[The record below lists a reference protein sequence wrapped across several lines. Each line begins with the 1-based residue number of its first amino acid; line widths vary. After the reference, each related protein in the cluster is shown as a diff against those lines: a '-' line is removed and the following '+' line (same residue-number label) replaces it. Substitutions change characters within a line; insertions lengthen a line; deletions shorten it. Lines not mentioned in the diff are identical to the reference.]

1 MRIFLLLAALAW
13 PRPVEAAGLKLAA
26 YDWKGRSLDAAA
38 LRDFIGRVDK
48 KGSAPEESGAIVL
61 SAPDSLSG
69 FIKPQLGQEGKTL
82 TLGWK
87 GPPKVQLSLPWPIE
101 EDGFSTVW
109 ADKGGA
115 GYEDGDSLLLNEE
128 IAATQYRLFMES
140 WKKRTKD
147 WAPTYKPGS
156 KAEKLAE
163 KARELMKEAAA
174 ESDSNPAERAAAF
187 DKALHAVSTAWQK
200 MLFEHGLQIA
210 HDEKLK
216 ASLRF
221 GLTLDDSFD
230 RNIDNYKWVIDKIAD
245 SGANWVRLVFRSN
258 PQDFVYAD
266 ERSFTLYDAIV
277 SELKAKNIYVMGS
290 VLDTAQWPKDLTPQL
305 YSLRTK
311 NLVLRYASK
320 IRSWEVGPEINGD
333 WLGGPRTP
341 LGLKKTLKIYS
352 AAAAQVKSI
361 EPTLETV
368 ATLYWWDGTAPDEDH
383 SLFGWLRRHAPSG
396 FADNLDVVALSL
408 QPEDNPV
415 GMAFERIFE
424 RLHEAL
430 PKQRLMLGSFGFVE
444 KTDLSGYWWLDGA
457 DVDGARK
464 DLVILYTAASCAA
477 KKSLCG
483 GFWWQTLDQMLL
495 PHRKASDLFSIY
507 RKSLEQLGR

>member
-1 MRIFLLLAALAW
+1 MWSGPLHAAT
-13 PRPVEAAGLKLAA
+13 LKLAA
-26 YDWKGRSLDAAA
+26 YDWKGRALDAAS
-38 LRDFIGRVDK
+38 LQDFIGRADK
-48 KGSAPEESGAIVL
+48 KGPSLEESAGIVL

-69 FIKPQLGQEGKTL
+69 FVKPQLRQEGKTAAL
-82 TLGWK
+82 NWK
-87 GPPKVQLSLPWPIE
+87 GLPKVQLSLPWPVE

-109 ADKGGA
+109 LDKGGA

-128 IAATQYRLFMES
+128 IASAQYRLFLES

-156 KAEKLAE
+156 KAEKLAAR
-163 KARELMKEAAA
+163 ARELMGEAKAQ
-174 ESDSNPAERAAAF
+174 SDSNPAERAAAF
-187 DKALHAVSTAWQK
+187 DKALHSVSTAWQK

-210 HDEKLK
+210 HDEKFK
-216 ASLRF
+216 SPLRF

-230 RNIDNYKWVIDKIAD
+230 RNIDNYKWVIDKIAG

-258 PQDFVYAD
+258 PQDFIYGD

-277 SELKAKNIYVMGS
+277 SELKSRNLHVMGS
-290 VLDTAQWPKDLTPQL
+290 VLDTAQWPKDLTPEL
-305 YSLRTK
+305 YARRTK
-311 NLVLRYASK
+311 NLVLRYGSK
-320 IRSWEVGPEINGD
+320 IRSWEVGHEINGD

-341 LGLKKTLKIYS
+341 LGLKKTFRIYS

-383 SLFGWLRRHAPSG
+383 SLFGWLRRYARAG
-396 FADNLDVVALSL
+396 FAENLDVVALSL

-430 PKQRLMLGSFGFVE
+430 PGQRLMLGSFGYVE
-444 KTDLSGYWWLDGA
+444 KEDLHGYWWLDGGDA
-457 DVDGARK
+457 DGARK

-495 PHRKASDLFSIY
+495 PHRKASDLFSVY